1 MTRRATSIAAILLLW
16 LVAGL
21 LVASFAAG
29 ALFQIANRQ
38 VPHDVT
44 VDSWWRAWESNADSP
59 SDRRKLQFA
68 AGAALVA
75 VFLLPG
81 LVWAKAA
88 NARRPTHGDARF
100 ARADEIR
107 TAGLLTDERGII
119 VGRDRGR
126 YLVYGGQQFV
136 LLAAP
141 TRSGKGVGVVIPNL
155 LNYPDSVVVL
165 DIKLENFQL
174 TSGFRA
180 EHDQA
185 VYLFSP
191 FAEDGRSHRWNPFD
205 GVSRDQAQRVG
216 DLLAIAQTLY
226 PSEGKDAFWNE
237 QARNLFLGIALYLF
251 ETPKLTCS
259 FGEMLRQ
266 GSGQGQ
272 PVKTHLQSILQARA
286 TGADALSTICR
297 DAIGRFVSTSDNT
310 LAGILATYNAPLTI
324 FANPI
329 VDAAT
334 AASDFDLRDVRRR
347 RMSIYVGIQP
357 NRLADAALLVNL
369 FFSQLV
375 HLNTRTLPEQD
386 PTLRYQ
392 CLLVL
397 DEFAALGKV
406 GILAKSVAY
415 IAGYNLRLLPIVQSI
430 AQLKS
435 VYGDHDART
444 FVTNHALQIVF
455 APREQSDANEYS
467 EMLGYYTETSRSR
480 TLTRPNGFSGPGSRS
495 ENTAE
500 QRRALMLPQELKALG
515 QDRQIVFLENCRP
528 ILCEKNRYYDDPILK
543 ARLRPAVVIA
553 PIDVA
558 MAQARAEGRTRPLRD
573 DEPIQIDRL
582 ELRLPLPPLD
592 DQQNP
597 SDASLEAVVA
607 AFMDQL
613 HFVPTTA
620 DGAEEQSAGQSP
632 NGEPP
637 KGQRSVQQTVAILQ
651 DDPDAPGED
660 REAA

>member
-1 MTRRATSIAAILLLW
+1 MTPFLTHRPALI
-16 LVAGL
+16 VAGL
-21 LVASFAAG
+21 AVWLVGGMFVAAFLAG
-29 ALFQIANRQ
+29 VVFQIASRQ
-38 VPHDVT
+38 VPHDVALDT
-44 VDSWWRAWESNADSP
+44 WWQAWTAQADS
-59 SDRRKLQFA
+59 SSERRRLQFA
-68 AGAALVA
+68 AVAALAA
-75 VFLLPG
+75 VFVLPG
-81 LVWAKAA
+81 LALANAA
-88 NARRPTHGDARF
+88 GARRPTHGDARF

-107 TAGLLTDERGII
+107 AAGLFTSERGII

-180 EHDQA
+180 EHGQS

-191 FAEDGRSHRWNPFD
+191 FAEDGRTHRWNPFD
-205 GVSRDQAQRVG
+205 GVSRDPAQRVG
-216 DLLAIAQTLY
+216 DVLAIAQTLY

-251 ETPKLTCS
+251 ETPTLTCS

-272 PVKTHLQSILQARA
+272 PVKTYLQSILQARA

-334 AASDFDLRDVRRR
+334 ACSDFDLRDVRRR

-386 PTLRYQ
+386 PSLRYQ

-467 EMLGYYTETSRSR
+467 EMLGYCTESSRSR
-480 TLTRPNGFSGPGSRS
+480 TVTRPNGMNGPGSRS
-495 ENTAE
+495 ENVSE

-515 QDRQIVFLENCRP
+515 PEKQIVFLENCRP
-528 ILCEKNRYYDDPILK
+528 ILCEKNRYYEDPVFK
-543 ARLRPAVVIA
+543 ARLRPPAVIA
-553 PIDVA
+553 PLDL
-558 MAQARAEGRTRPLRD
+558 MLAQARVEGRTRVLRD
-573 DEPIQIDRL
+573 DDPIVLERL
-582 ELRLPLPPLD
+582 VLRASLPALD
-592 DQQNP
+592 DQENP

-607 AFMDQL
+607 AFVDQMN
-613 HFVPTTA
+613 FVPAAGGA
-620 DGAEEQSAGQSP
+620 DEAGQGMSASGKP
-632 NGEPP
+632 AS
-637 KGQRSVQQTVAILQ
+637 RSAETNEIRLSEA
-651 DDPDAPGED
+651 GED